1 MIRTMYLEHNWL
13 APNRVVVNVRTAK
26 DSEFWAAMGGV
37 ATRATLWVLSPD
49 FRVYPGLGVVAVH
62 GRLLRVDYSTAYSE
76 VVPTMAKMMR
86 ERLDEC
92 LANVGDRLHLI
103 YTRPGLAQ
111 CSYHMYLH
119 AGRSG
124 TRSSFACCA
133 GLLPCH
139 DKLESLQRR
148 VRAWR
153 RRRRALAVCMAL
165 HARLGEDMVEKI
177 CSMI

>member
-1 MIRTMYLEHNWL
+1 MIRTLHLEHNWMTPDRL
-13 APNRVVVNVRTAK
+13 VVNVPTAK

-49 FRVYPGLGVVAVH
+49 FRVYPGLGAVAVH
-62 GRLLRVDYSTAYSE
+62 GRLLRVDYGAAYCPG
-76 VVPTMAKMMR
+76 VPTMAKMMR

-92 LANVGDRLHLI
+92 LANVGDMLHI
-103 YTRPGLAQ
+103 MYTRPGLAQ
-111 CSYHMYLH
+111 CSYHMYAH
-119 AGRSG
+119 ANS
-124 TRSSFACCA
+124 TAFACYA
-133 GLLPCH
+133 GLVPCH

-153 RRRRALAVCMAL
+153 KRRRERAVGAAL
-165 HARLGEDMVEKI
+165 RARLGEDVVEKI